1 MEIKGINHLEKKK
14 NKAIFLG
21 CGSSIKHITKDQYES
36 IKKEYDIWV
45 SNGFFMHDFI
55 QPDFYHLEVNLNN
68 FGELFN
74 LYFRDAIPKIKNS
87 EFIFSKQYL
96 HYLNYIDMSFK
107 ETIYAYNSY
116 QSIASETGYDNHPFF
131 VRDSGCNLSK
141 IVDIMIKMK
150 YQEISFAGVDLSN
163 SLYFWTDKENIPAI
177 INFSKPDE
185 NTRYSM
191 HHSFSNTIKFL
202 KGISKFEKNRIS
214 FYNLSKDSLLNDI
227 LEYKEIFWKF

>member
-1 MEIKGINHLEKKK
+1 MKIFNINQLKKK
-14 NKAIFLG
+14 KKKAIFLG
-21 CGSSIKHITKDQYES
+21 CGSSINEITKEKYES
-36 IKKEYDIWV
+36 IKKEYDVWA
-45 SNGFFMHDFI
+45 SNGFFMHEFI

-74 LYFRDAIPKIKNS
+74 IYFKKSIPKIKNA

-96 HYLNYIDMSFK
+96 PYLNYIDMSFK
-107 ETIYAYNSY
+107 DEIYVYDSY
-116 QSIASETGYDNHPFF
+116 KSTPSETGYDSNPFF
-131 VRDSGCNLSK
+131 VRDSGSNLSK

-163 SLYFWTDKENIPAI
+163 SLYFWTDRENIPAI

-185 NTRYSM
+185 NTRNSM

-214 FYNLSKDSLLNDI
+214 FYNLSKDSLLEDV
-227 LEYKEIFWKF
+227 LENKEIF